1 MLPIDGAGFT
11 NMVTIILQAMDE
23 ECLID
28 TIRKARDE
36 DIDDPQAQ
44 GPQISLQVSI
54 DELQELLDFQLG
66 NAYKEDRDDDIESE
80 ASSTSVSTI
89 ESTQPEP
96 EPEPKTIRLIYPDD
110 SVPLKYPSS
119 ASSSSHKST
128 HDDFVLAFAL
138 WCIIF
143 DVSRP
148 VYTALLQVL
157 RLLPRDP
164 SGLIDAFERVPETIE
179 TLKKQATSQ
188 LPLLELRSKNI
199 PLNPE
204 KLSTMRR
211 HNAGLVD
218 EDANIDSAS
227 EANTT
232 IKQGLYFFNPVS
244 LFKTILSSS
253 FVSRMHFGM
262 ALLVDSPTTFWH
274 SSSWA
279 QSIRA
284 TSGEF
289 ARFPSGKP
297 IFPSDFVR
305 YRCASNDPCNCQSND
320 DDKLHLGRVREVWK
334 EGRVGRTPGIKINV
348 LPVLPL
354 RDILKAGVVTAQNL
368 SIADKRLRG
377 FPEEPFNEACE
388 YVILIR
394 PPDQVPEG
402 NVVTAATPQ
411 IRFRLDTS
419 YGSSVRLPED
429 HSVDHSSMDW
439 PNILIRRT
447 FDIPTLTFSPL
458 GRMDP
463 IAGELEIETYG
474 RRRLEERFAGT
485 SPVKSMPTTIFNDG
499 FGLYRH
505 MHKSIEGIYIFL
517 GNLQPTE
524 ANWQVNVFPLTLG
537 PHGSNPK
544 DVVEAIRPYWASL
557 EEGLVMPINGEDN
570 VVCAFNLAF
579 RADMP
584 QQQDNSG
591 MLRQLANRGCRHCD
605 VSKVERSH
613 ISDKWTQPP
622 RRRSH
627 YEVQRQ
633 RKVMEMK
640 RTPREKA
647 TYGSTIGMATEPSPL
662 EMWSPALDVIITRPS
677 DAAHSEYAGIT
688 KMTHLLLIDQVW
700 YPHHFSCLSNEA
712 IASLTICMC

>member
-1 MLPIDGAGFT
+1 MLRIDSVDIANT
-11 NMVTIILQAMDE
+11 VTIIFQTMNE
-23 ECLID
+23 ECLINK
-28 TIRKARDE
+28 ICKAQD
-36 DIDDPQAQ
+36 DKDDPQAQ
-44 GPQISLQVSI
+44 DPQIGLQVSM

-66 NAYKEDRDDDIESE
+66 NACKNDGEKDAESE
-80 ASSTSVSTI
+80 FSFASASTST
-89 ESTQPEP
+89 EPELEPEP
-96 EPEPKTIRLIYPDD
+96 EPEPEPIRLIYPDD
-110 SVPLKYPSS
+110 SVPLKHPSS
-119 ASSSSHKST
+119 AST
-128 HDDFVLAFAL
+128 GFTLDDFVLAFAL

-143 DVSRP
+143 DISR
-148 VYTALLQVL
+148 VGYTALLQVL
-157 RLLPRDP
+157 RLLPSDP
-164 SGLIDAFERVPETIE
+164 SGFIDSLSRVPDTIK
-179 TLKKQATSQ
+179 TMKRQATSR

-211 HNAGLVD
+211 HNANLVG
-218 EDANIDSAS
+218 EDANTDSAY

-232 IKQGLYFFNPVS
+232 IKQELYFFNPVS

-253 FVSRMHFGM
+253 FVSHMHFGM
-262 ALLVDSPTTFWH
+262 AVLVDSPTTFWH

-289 ARFPSGKP
+289 ARIPSGKP
-297 IFPSDFVR
+297 MFPSDFVR

-320 DDKLHLGRVREVWK
+320 HDMLHLGRVREVWK
-334 EGRVGRTPGIKINV
+334 EERVGRDPGIKVNI

-354 RDILKAGVVTAQNL
+354 RDILNSGVVAAGNL
-368 SIADKRLRG
+368 SVMDKIKRG
-377 FPEEPFNEACE
+377 FPQEPFNEACE
-388 YVILIR
+388 YVILTR
-394 PPDQVPEG
+394 PLDQVPEG
-402 NVVTAATPQ
+402 NVVTAVPPH

-419 YGSSVRLPED
+419 YGSSVTLPED
-429 HSVDHSSMDW
+429 HSIDPSVMKR

-458 GRMDP
+458 GRVDP
-463 IAGELEIETYG
+463 IAGELEIATYG
-474 RRRLEERFAGT
+474 RRQLEERFAGAL
-485 SPVKSMPTTIFNDG
+485 PVKSMPTTIFNDG

-557 EEGLVMPINGEDN
+557 EAGLVMPINGEDK

-605 VSKVERSH
+605 VSKVERAH
-613 ISDKWTQPP
+613 ISEKWTQPP

-633 RKVMEMK
+633 RKFMETK
-640 RTPREKA
+640 RSPQEKA
-647 TYGSTIGMATEPSPL
+647 TYGSAIGMATEPSSL
-662 EMWSPALDVIITRPS
+662 EMWSPALDIIRSRPS

-688 KMTHLLLIDQVW
+688 KMTHLLLIDQV
-700 YPHHFSCLSNEA
+700 
-712 IASLTICMC
+712 